1 LRRRAASKPATP
13 RPNKASEAGSGT
25 VVPTDPFGTDEK
37 RKVPRAYKAS
47 PKPSP
52 KKLTLLK
59 KPELSMAPMK
69 LVY

>member
-1 LRRRAASKPATP
+1 
-13 RPNKASEAGSGT
+13 
-25 VVPTDPFGTDEK
+25 VPTDPFGTDEK
-37 RKVPRAYKAS
+37 RKVPPAYKTS